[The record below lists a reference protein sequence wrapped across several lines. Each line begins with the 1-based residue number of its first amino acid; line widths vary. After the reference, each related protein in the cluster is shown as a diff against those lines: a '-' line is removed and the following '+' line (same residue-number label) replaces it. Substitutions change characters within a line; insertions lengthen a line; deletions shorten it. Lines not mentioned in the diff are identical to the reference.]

1 MRNNQPVTMN
11 EYVLK
16 ADEFI
21 VSKTDLKGRI
31 TFVNRPFIDI
41 SGFTEEEL
49 IGSPHNI
56 VRHPDMP
63 VEAYADLWKTL
74 QSGNPWQGMV
84 KNRCKNGDFY
94 WVQANANPIW
104 DEGRVVGY
112 MSLRV
117 KPSRQQIDEAETF
130 YRSLRDGRV
139 SGWTIRHGLPARKGV
154 RGLLARG
161 SRWVSVRTAL
171 LLQGLMGLLALA
183 LLLLILAQASD
194 WLPANTAQLHLDA
207 MLAGGLVAL
216 SGLIAV
222 IVQRSLISPLHALEQ
237 ACQSISS
244 GALSMQETLLKA
256 DGASRLRHALNT
268 MRGNISSIVLDIR
281 SAVGQISTAS
291 TQVSSTAQSLS
302 QSTTE
307 QAASIEE
314 TSATLEQATASI
326 RQNADNARLTD
337 SMAQQAAAQ
346 AQQGGTAVQG
356 TVSAMQSIAER
367 ISIID
372 DIAYQTN
379 MLALNAAIEA
389 ARAGEHGK
397 GFAVV
402 AAEVRKLAERSQ
414 VAAKEIGDLA
424 TSTVKQADAAGA
436 LLAQVVP
443 AISKTSD
450 LVQEITAASEEQST
464 GMQQI
469 NQAVSQLNGVTQQ
482 NASASEELAA
492 TAEDMEDQALQLQRV
507 MSQFRLT
514 GESANSWNSVDI
526 SRKVGTQ
533 TAFPPAKRTQQST
546 VTVDGFIEF

>member
-1 MRNNQPVTMN
+1 MRNNQPVTMT

-16 ADEFI
+16 ENEFI
-21 VSKTDLKGRI
+21 VSKTDLKGHI
-31 TFVNRPFIDI
+31 TFVNRPFMDI

-49 IGSPHNI
+49 IGSAHNI

-63 VEAYADLWKTL
+63 VEAYADLWRTL
-74 QSGNPWQGMV
+74 KSGNPWQGMV

-104 DEGRVVGY
+104 DNGRVVGY

-117 KPSRQQIDEAETF
+117 KPSRHQVEQAETF
-130 YRSLRDGRV
+130 YRSLREGRAP
-139 SGWTIRHGLPARKGV
+139 GWTIRNGLAARKGI
-154 RGLLARG
+154 RGVLARG
-161 SRWVSVRTAL
+161 AGWVSGQRT
-171 LLQGLMGLLALA
+171 
-183 LLLLILAQASD
+183 LLLLGLLGLSSATLLGMFVAQ
-194 WLPANTAQLHLDA
+194 QLGVPSFNPTTLRIG
-207 MLAGGLVAL
+207 AGVAGLMVAL
-216 SGLIAV
+216 CAV
-222 IVQRSLISPLHALEQ
+222 LAVTVRKTLISPLRALEQ
-237 ACQSISS
+237 VCQAISS
-244 GALSMQETLLKA
+244 GALGMQDTQLKA
-256 DGASRLRHALNT
+256 DGASRLAHALNT
-268 MRGNISSIVLDIR
+268 MRGNVASIVLDIR
-281 SAVGQISTAS
+281 AAVRQISNAS

-302 QSTTE
+302 QATTE

-326 RQNADNARLTD
+326 SQNADNARLTD
-337 SMAQQAAAQ
+337 TMAQQAASQ
-346 AQQGGTAVQG
+346 ATQGGQAVEQ
-356 TVSAMQSIAER
+356 TVIAMQAIAER
-367 ISIID
+367 ISIIN

-424 TSTVKQADAAGA
+424 TSTVKQADTAGS
-436 LLAQVVP
+436 LLKQMVP

-469 NQAVSQLNGVTQQ
+469 NQAVSQLNAVTQQ

-492 TAEDMEDQALQLQRV
+492 TAEEMEDQALQLQRV

-514 GESANSWNSVDI
+514 GEIAQTWGAAQVSNKVDL
-526 SRKVGTQ
+526 GTARRQ
-533 TAFPPAKRTQQST
+533 SQPKQQSAVAT
-546 VTVDGFIEF
+546 ADYVKF

>member
-1 MRNNQPVTMN
+1 MRNNQPVTKN

-21 VSKTDLKGRI
+21 VSKTDLKGRL
-31 TFVNRPFIDI
+31 TFVNRPFIEI
-41 SGFTEEEL
+41 SGFTEDEL

-117 KPSRQQIDEAETF
+117 KPSRQQIEEAETF
-130 YRSLRDGRV
+130 YRSLRDGRA
-139 SGWTIRHGLPARKGV
+139 SGWTIRHGLAARKGA

-161 SRWVSVRTAL
+161 SRWISARTAL
-171 LLQGLMGLLALA
+171 LLQALMGLSALA
-183 LLLLILAQASD
+183 LLLLILAQSSG
-194 WLPANTAQLHLDA
+194 WLPANRAQLHLDA
-207 MLAGGLVAL
+207 MLAGGLVTL

-222 IVQRSLISPLHALEQ
+222 IVQRSLISPLRALER

-256 DGASRLRHALNT
+256 DGASRLSHALNT

-281 SAVGQISTAS
+281 SAVNQISTAS

-337 SMAQQAAAQ
+337 SMAQQAATQ
-346 AQQGGTAVQG
+346 ARQGGESVQQ
-356 TVSAMQSIAER
+356 TVTAMQSISER

-414 VAAKEIGDLA
+414 FASKEIGDLA
-424 TSTVKQADAAGA
+424 RSTVKQADTAGT

-443 AISKTSD
+443 AISSTSD

-469 NQAVSQLNGVTQQ
+469 NQAVSQLNGITQQ
-482 NASASEELAA
+482 NASVSEELAA
-492 TAEDMEDQALQLQRV
+492 TAEGMEDQALQLQRV

-514 GESANSWNSVDI
+514 GESANSWNAVDI
-526 SRKVGTQ
+526 SRTVGAQ

-546 VTVDGFIEF
+546 VTVDDFVKF